1 MQSGHGKQALSTKA
15 NMPSYGV
22 GTEQR
27 KGLATK
33 TIVPGPGKYKVNI
46 RLHASSEALS
56 CSAV

>member
-46 RLHASSEALS
+46 RLHAS
-56 CSAV
+56 